1 MCILSKVAVA
11 QSVDLIPNAFAG
23 GSLFI
28 KNTVSQPG
36 LLHSFNGLTGPS
48 IGTVIKSDGPY
59 IQTFSLHALHFSSN
73 NQAACMA
80 IQTNRNVWISKYLIQ
95 NTYSTSYRKYTG
107 FVDGYDPATPF
118 SNDGNPN
125 ETFLPHG
132 LDASKIISVKLLVN
146 TLTGL
151 IVGEDV
157 GYFANLSASVS
168 YDNTYLHV
176 WNKTGESANILNKP
190 FTILVTYQK

>member
-1 MCILSKVAVA
+1 LG

-28 KNTVSQPG
+28 KNTINQPG
-36 LLHSFNGLTGPS
+36 LLHSYNSLSGPT

-59 IQTFSLHALHFSSN
+59 IQTFSQHALHFSTN
-73 NQAACMA
+73 NQATCMS
-80 IQTNRNVWISKYLIQ
+80 IEPDRNVWISKYLIQ
-95 NTYSTSYRKYTG
+95 NSYSTSYRKYTG
-107 FVDGYDPATPF
+107 FVDGYDPNNPF

-132 LDASKIISVKLLVN
+132 LDASKIISIKLLVN
-146 TLTGL
+146 TLTGM

-176 WNKTGESANILNKP
+176 WNKAGNSAAILNKP
-190 FTILVTYQK
+190 FTILVTYKK